1 MRLSRQEAVECLTDE
16 ESMGMHG
23 LTVIE
28 VRQMATEKL
37 SLLVN
42 RIFESIDLEDPYV
55 VYDHV
60 RTPLSRNSLKI

>member
-23 LTVIE
+23 LTVME
-28 VRQMATEKL
+28 VRQMTTEKL
-37 SLLVN
+37 SQLVN
-42 RIFESIDLEDPYV
+42 RIFESIDLEDPYI

-60 RTPLSRNSLKI
+60 RTPLSRNGLRS